1 MKDLLQNILIYFAQ
15 IGTNLVKVIETSSI
29 KFERFL
35 KKSDSMQP
43 ESPLSVNELKD
54 AFFLLNISNYKKS
67 G

>member
-29 KFERFL
+29 KFESFL
-35 KKSDSMQP
+35 KKSDSIQP

-54 AFFLLNISNYKKS
+54 AFFSFNISNNKKS